1 MNALLKSVT
10 IVDSKSDFHNS
21 TVDILIENGIISKI
35 SKRITNPGNVQ
46 EIKLKNLH
54 CSPGWFDSSV
64 AFGEPGFEERETL
77 ENGVRTA
84 ALSGFSAICLN
95 STTRPQIDSSSSV
108 RFILDKT
115 RTSAVKVLPI
125 GSLTVNSASID
136 LAELYDMTTAGAV
149 AFGDYKVPTD
159 NANLMKIA
167 LQYASNFNGLVLS
180 NAVDSSIKGKG
191 VVNEEVNSTKLGLK
205 GIASLAEELRI
216 ARDLFILEYTGG
228 KLHIPTISTAK
239 SVDLIRQA
247 KEKKLDVSCSVA
259 IHNLLLTDDLLAEFN
274 TNFRVN
280 PPLRTSED
288 CAALIDGLKDGT
300 IDMVTT
306 DHCPLDVEHKNVEF
320 DNASDGTIGLESAFG
335 ALNSVFSTKKAIS
348 LLVNGKN
355 RFGQENNHIKIG
367 ELVDLTLF
375 DPDETY
381 KFSTSHIYSKS
392 KNSCFL
398 GHELKGKVYG
408 IIANNQVVLKDD

>member
-10 IVDSKSDFHNS
+10 VVDSKSDFHNS
-21 TVDILIENGIISKI
+21 TVDILIEKGIISKI

-46 EIKLKNLH
+46 EIKLQNLH

-64 AFGEPGFEERETL
+64 SFGEPGYEERETL
-77 ENGVRTA
+77 ENGIKTA
-84 ALSGFSAICLN
+84 AFSGFSAICLN

-108 RFILDKT
+108 RFIMDKT
-115 RTSAVKVLPI
+115 RAAVVNVLPI
-125 GSLTVNSASID
+125 GSLTVNSDSID
-136 LAELYDMTTAGAV
+136 LAELYDMTNAGAV

-167 LQYASNFNGLVLS
+167 LQYASNFNGLVMS
-180 NAVDSSIKGKG
+180 NPVDSSIKGNG

-228 KLHIPTISTAK
+228 KLHIPTISTSK
-239 SVDLIRQA
+239 SVDLIRKA
-247 KEKKLDVSCSVA
+247 KQKKLDVTCSVA
-259 IHNLLLTDDLLAEFN
+259 IHNLVLTDDLLSDFN
-274 TNFRVN
+274 TNFKVN
-280 PPLRTSED
+280 PPLRTIKD
-288 CAALIDGLKDGT
+288 CEALIVGLKDGT

-306 DHCPLDVEHKNVEF
+306 DHYPLDVEHKNVEF

-335 ALNSVFSTKKAIS
+335 VLNTVFTTKKAIS
-348 LLVNGKN
+348 LLVSGKN
-355 RFGQENNHIKIG
+355 RFNQNDSHIEIG
-367 ELVDLTLF
+367 ALADITLF
-375 DPDETY
+375 DPDQEF
-381 KFSTSHIYSKS
+381 KFSADHIYSKS

>member
-10 IVDSKSDFHNS
+10 VVDSKSDFHNS

-35 SKRITNPGNVQ
+35 SKRITNPGNIR

-77 ENGVRTA
+77 ENGIKTA
-84 ALSGFSAICLN
+84 ALSGFTSICLN

-115 RTSAVKVLPI
+115 RNAAVKVLPM
-125 GSLTVNSASID
+125 GSLTVNSDSVD
-136 LAELYDMTTAGAV
+136 LAELYDMTSAGAI

-167 LQYASNFNGLVLS
+167 LQYASNFDGLVLS

-228 KLHIPTISTAK
+228 KLHIPTISTSK
-239 SVDLIRQA
+239 SVDLIREA
-247 KEKKLDVSCSVA
+247 KQKKLDVSCSVA
-259 IHNLLLTDDLLAEFN
+259 IHNLVLTDDLLSDFN
-274 TNFRVN
+274 TNYKVN
-280 PPLRTSED
+280 PPLRTSRD
-288 CAALIDGLKDGT
+288 CEALIEGLKDGS

-306 DHCPLDVEHKNVEF
+306 DHYPLDVEHKNIEF
-320 DNASDGTIGLESAFG
+320 DNATDGTIGLESAFG
-335 ALNSVFSTKKAIS
+335 VLNTVFTTKKTIS
-348 LLVNGKN
+348 LLLNGKR
-355 RFGQENNHIKIG
+355 RFNQNDSHISVG
-367 ELVDLTLF
+367 ELADLSLF
-375 DPDETY
+375 DPDKEFE
-381 KFSTSHIYSKS
+381 FSDEHIFSKS

-398 GHELKGKVYG
+398 GHKLKGKVYG
-408 IIANNQVVLKDD
+408 IIANNQVVLKND